1 MELIDYVWKKLIPEE
16 EDGVKSASETLL
28 ADIYQQGFIDARRFS
43 VAQWKNACQKF
54 SKAKGVY
61 RFKRADLDSLK
72 NYFFQAQIKKPFD
85 PKRLKDGPRPLDWT
99 SELYQKVLRFETSLT
114 LEAWRQIVQTQILP
128 KFKKGQELFYNPGF
142 KSLLESVLEKHA
154 SPLRRLELWYHFQRE
169 KEAAAAAGTEEK
181 AAPAPKPAAPVII
194 RDAFVAKPDETL
206 KRTAIDKLYFH
217 HGETPPK
224 GDDQANL
231 DFLDELAKL
240 GDGEDP
246 P

>member
-1 MELIDYVWKKLIPEE
+1 MELVDYVWKKLIPEE
-16 EDGVKSASETLL
+16 EEGVKSASETLL

-43 VAQWKNACQKF
+43 LAQWKNACQKF
-54 SKAKGVY
+54 SKTKGVY
-61 RFKRADLDSLK
+61 HFKRSDLDSLK
-72 NYFFQAQIKKPFD
+72 QYVFQAQIKKPFD

-99 SELYQKVLRFETSLT
+99 GELYQKVLRFETTLT
-114 LEAWRQIVQTQILP
+114 LEAWRQIVQTHILP

-142 KSLLESVLEKHA
+142 KTLLESVLEKNA

-169 KEAAAAAGTEEK
+169 QEDLAASEVGDK
-181 AAPAPKPAAPVII
+181 AAPSPKPAAPVII
-194 RDAFVAKPDETL
+194 KDAFVAKPDETL

-217 HGETPPK
+217 HGETPK
-224 GDDQANL
+224 GDDQENL

-246 P
+246 S